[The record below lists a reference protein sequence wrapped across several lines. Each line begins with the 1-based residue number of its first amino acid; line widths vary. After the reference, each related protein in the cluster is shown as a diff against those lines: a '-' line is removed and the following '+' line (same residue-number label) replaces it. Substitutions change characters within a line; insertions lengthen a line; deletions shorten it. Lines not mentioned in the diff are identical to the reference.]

1 MVINGSRDPN
11 RTTLGSPRSLGRA
24 ATAVLMLAALVACGD
39 DEPRPA
45 DTTTPTGIA
54 NPASEFCIEQGGT
67 VEIVAEEGGQV
78 GYCNLPDGSRV
89 EEWEYMRSQT
99 EASGG

>member
-45 DTTTPTGIA
+45 DTTTPTGIP
-54 NPASEFCIEQGGT
+54 NPASEFCVEQGGT
-67 VEIVAEEGGQV
+67 VEIVDEEGGQV

>member
-1 MVINGSRDPN
+1 MHRRDGPLGEGSLQLWVEQDPE
-11 RTTLGSPRSLGRA
+11 RLADPSGGLVEVVAPDDLPAGWH
-24 ATAVLMLAALVACGD
+24 AVVSGQD
-39 DEPRPA
+39 
-45 DTTTPTGIA
+45 
-54 NPASEFCIEQGGT
+54 
-67 VEIVAEEGGQV
+67 EEGGQV